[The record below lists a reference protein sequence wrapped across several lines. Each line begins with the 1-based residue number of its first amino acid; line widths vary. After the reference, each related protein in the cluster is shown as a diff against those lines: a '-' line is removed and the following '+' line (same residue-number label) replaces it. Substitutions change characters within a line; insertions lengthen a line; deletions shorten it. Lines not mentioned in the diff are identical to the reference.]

1 MFLVSEVDKSEHPT
15 AWNLLLVFRI
25 LILLAWISTSAV
37 ANHILLVIPSKD
49 NHGGLVVQSFTT
61 KVVQAVFVLTLS
73 ATTLAPL
80 WILPARLF
88 ACRPMN
94 KLEWAFLIPGV
105 TILGFVCV
113 RLLT

>member
-1 MFLVSEVDKSEHPT
+1 MFLVSEVNKSEHPI

-25 LILLAWISTSAV
+25 LILLAWISFSAFV
-37 ANHILLVIPSKD
+37 NYFLLVIPSKD
-49 NHGGLVVQSFTT
+49 DHGGLVVLSFPN
-61 KVVQAVFVLTLS
+61 KVGQAVLVLTFL
-73 ATTLAPL
+73 ATILAPL

-105 TILGFVCV
+105 TILGFPYV
-113 RLLT
+113 RFWT